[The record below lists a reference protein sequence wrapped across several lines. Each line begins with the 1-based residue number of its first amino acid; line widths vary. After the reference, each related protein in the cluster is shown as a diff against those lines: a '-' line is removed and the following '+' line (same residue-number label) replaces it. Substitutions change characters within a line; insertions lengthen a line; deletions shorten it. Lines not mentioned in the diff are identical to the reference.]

1 MPAMETDPSAAPAA
15 AEPRVPRAFAALT
28 VACLVV
34 AVATQAAPLLHT
46 LRWFVGEAARTT
58 PYDLRLGLNDW
69 FRDAVAVARAVD
81 AETPGDL
88 PVLVDDRGGP
98 IWFVGLRLQ
107 PRRVFLD
114 RPAVRERLAAAGRPF
129 LVVHLERPEG
139 GPTWWW
145 FGVDDGRGGLRR
157 VGHPPPAISSDGFED
172 GLDRW
177 IAVGAREHRE

>member
-34 AVATQAAPLLHT
+34 AVLTQAAPLLHT
-46 LRWFVGEAARTT
+46 LRWFAGEVAGAR
-58 PYDLRLGLNDW
+58 PYDLRLRLNDW

-81 AETPGDL
+81 AETPRNL

-107 PRRVFLD
+107 PRRVVLD
-114 RPAVRERLAAAGRPF
+114 RQAVRERLAAAGRPF

-145 FGVDDGRGGLRR
+145 FEVDDGRGGLRR
-157 VGHPPPAISSDGFED
+157 VGQPPPAISVDGFED